1 MLKKDRVAFTAFGK
15 LAVPKKPVARTAC
28 FEHDNITMTKLVEI
42 QDAILHLP
50 PQEREELRHWLDET
64 EEETPA
70 MLAAI
75 DEGLRSLKEKGT
87 IPLEEVRK
95 KISQWATKSA

>member
-1 MLKKDRVAFTAFGK
+1 M
-15 LAVPKKPVARTAC
+15 
-28 FEHDNITMTKLVEI
+28 NIIEYLPDMTKLAEI

-50 PQEREELRHWLDET
+50 PQEREALRHWLNET
-64 EEETPA
+64 EEETPE

-87 IPLEEVRK
+87 IPLEEVRR
-95 KISQWATKSA
+95 KISLWATKSA

>member
-1 MLKKDRVAFTAFGK
+1 
-15 LAVPKKPVARTAC
+15 
-28 FEHDNITMTKLVEI
+28 
-42 QDAILHLP
+42 
-50 PQEREELRHWLDET
+50 
-64 EEETPA
+64 

-95 KISQWATKSA
+95 RKSQWATKSV